1 MYMGAQEIQF
11 FQQDEQLKVTGS
23 TDLSLL
29 FTLIYLMYQKLVLI
43 FEKGTAKSVSKSSAI
58 LL

>member
-1 MYMGAQEIQF
+1 MYVGAQEIQF

>member
-1 MYMGAQEIQF
+1 MYVGAQEIQF
-11 FQQDEQLKVTGS
+11 FQQDEQLKVTDS
-23 TDLSLL
+23 TDSLL